1 MAVYRDEKTGRWFI
15 DYYFRGKR
23 IRECAGTNKRMA
35 EQALSIRK
43 AEILQGKFKIEK
55 LKPSPRFEQF
65 AETFLDWSKAN
76 KRSFV
81 RDQSLVKNLRG
92 AFSGKLLSE
101 ITPWLIEKYKKDRQ
115 AATVHGRAIRPATI
129 NREVACLKRMF
140 SKAIEWGQ
148 TAENPGAKVKL
159 LREDN
164 RMERILDARGAAA
177 SSGGLYRSLATVCRD
192 GPAHRH
198 AFGRNPKPQV
208 GARRFEQ
215 RVSRGRVHEEREKPQ
230 GPDKRDLDSYAQ
242 SCYKGRAVRLRG

>member
-1 MAVYRDEKTGRWFI
+1 MAVYRDEKTGKWFI

-23 IRECAGTNKRMA
+23 IREHAGTKKRMA

-43 AEILQGKFKIEK
+43 AEILQGKFKIET

-129 NREVACLKRMF
+129 N
-140 SKAIEWGQ
+140 
-148 TAENPGAKVKL
+148 
-159 LREDN
+159 
-164 RMERILDARGAAA
+164 
-177 SSGGLYRSLATVCRD
+177 
-192 GPAHRH
+192 
-198 AFGRNPKPQV
+198 
-208 GARRFEQ
+208 
-215 RVSRGRVHEEREKPQ
+215 
-230 GPDKRDLDSYAQ
+230 
-242 SCYKGRAVRLRG
+242 